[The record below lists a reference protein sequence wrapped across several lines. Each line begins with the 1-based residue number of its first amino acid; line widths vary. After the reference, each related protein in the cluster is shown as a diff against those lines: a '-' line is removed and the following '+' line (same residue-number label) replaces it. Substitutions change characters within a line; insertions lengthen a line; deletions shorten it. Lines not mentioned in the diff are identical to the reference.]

1 MQIYFV
7 DPNAPDVEVS
17 EALYRRRALKGE
29 TPNGLRQSL
38 EGVKLTAEVA
48 AAVGFL
54 CVELADPPSYDS
66 ASQKAVRTGRVPVS
80 GNTFAQGWEV
90 VPLTSEELDARTE
103 QLALKLSQAKL
114 SKKADITQARINAD
128 LSYFEFG
135 GKRIAVDDASMRQ
148 IGVTCN
154 CLAETG
160 EFPAQ
165 WPGGW
170 KAIDNSYVAIAD
182 RATWAEFI
190 RAMGAQGGANFAK
203 QQTLK
208 AQVDVCT
215 NLSQIAAIN
224 W

>member
-38 EGVKLTAEVA
+38 EGVTLTAEVA
-48 AAVGFL
+48 AAVGFI
-54 CVELADPPSYDS
+54 CVELADPPSFDS

-80 GNTFAQGWEV
+80 GNTFSQGWEV

-148 IGVTCN
+148 ISGTTASVT
-154 CLAETG
+154 LLG
-160 EFPAQ
+160 EFPQ
-165 WPGGW
+165 PWPGGW
-170 KAIDNSYVAIAD
+170 RAMDNTMVTITTVD
-182 RATWAEFI
+182 DWKDFI
-190 RAMGAQGGANFAK
+190 RAMAAQGGANFLR
-203 QQTLK
+203 QLTLK
-208 AQVDVCT
+208 AQVDACT